1 MKKPGPPPPVTQKIE
16 KTKTARTTATAPK
29 TVLIVL
35 GARLNPQGQPGRV
48 ARLRL
53 LHALE
58 LWRQRNPG
66 CHLLIT
72 GGPRPG
78 GAISEARSM
87 AGWSLEWVA
96 ANWGPGLREELAPCL
111 ILEET
116 SRNTAA
122 SAANTLPLALDLEVE
137 AVGLVSDRLH
147 MHRAHYL
154 FRRCYQRQ
162 GIAIQPLPAAGLLQ
176 HYWRQR
182 RYLHLARMLLREG
195 GAWLKVAGGL
205 VPGIG
210 RRR

>member
-1 MKKPGPPPPVTQKIE
+1 MKKPGPRPPVTKKIE
-16 KTKTARTTATAPK
+16 KTKPAETAGPAPK

-58 LWRQRNPG
+58 LWRQLNPG

-72 GGPRPG
+72 GGPTS

-111 ILEET
+111 ILEEA

-147 MHRAHYL
+147 MKRAHYL

-162 GIAIQPLPAAGLLQ
+162 GIIIQPLPAPGLLH

-182 RYLHLARMLLREG
+182 RYLRLARMLLREG
-195 GAWLKVAGGL
+195 GAWLKIMGGL
-205 VPGIG
+205 VPRLG
-210 RRR
+210 RRNR

>member
-1 MKKPGPPPPVTQKIE
+1 MTSNIWMAATKKPGPQPPLSKKAK
-16 KTKTARTTATAPK
+16 KTKKGEK

-53 LHALE
+53 LHALN
-58 LWRQRNPG
+58 LWRQLHPG

-78 GAISEARSM
+78 SAISEARSM

-111 ILEET
+111 ILEEA

-122 SAANTLPLALDLEVE
+122 S
-137 AVGLVSDRLH
+137 
-147 MHRAHYL
+147 
-154 FRRCYQRQ
+154 
-162 GIAIQPLPAAGLLQ
+162 
-176 HYWRQR
+176 
-182 RYLHLARMLLREG
+182 
-195 GAWLKVAGGL
+195 
-205 VPGIG
+205 
-210 RRR
+210 